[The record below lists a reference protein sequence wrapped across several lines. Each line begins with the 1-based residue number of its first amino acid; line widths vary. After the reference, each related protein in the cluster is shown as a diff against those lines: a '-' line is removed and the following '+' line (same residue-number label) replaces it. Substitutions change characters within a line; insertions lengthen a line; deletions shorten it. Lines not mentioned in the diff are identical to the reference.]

1 MASEDIRL
9 DHRIIYSIIGPES
22 RVLDLGCG
30 EGKLLYPLVRDKRVR
45 AQGIELDDKAIQECV
60 KKGLSV
66 FHDDIEHSLREYP
79 DNCFD
84 YVILNQSMQEV
95 KNVDFVIHE
104 ALRIGSR
111 VIVGFPNFAFIRSRF
126 MLFFRG
132 KAPITKSLPY
142 TWFDTPN
149 VRFLSIDDF
158 RDFCA
163 EKNIRIIE
171 AHYLGERRIVHFWP
185 NLLALNA
192 IFVLTKGNT
201 KKEGTNLE
209 GRAIKG
215 ADEKFL

>member
-9 DHRIIYSIIGPES
+9 DHRIIYSIIGTES

-30 EGKLLYPLVRDKRVR
+30 EGELLYPLVRDKQVR

-104 ALRIGSR
+104 SLRIGSR

-126 MLFFRG
+126 MLFSRG

-142 TWFDTPN
+142 LWFDTPN

-158 RDFCA
+158 RDFCE
-163 EKNIRIIE
+163 EKNIRIVE
-171 AHYLGERRIVHFWP
+171 AHYLGEKRIVHFWP

-192 IFVLTKGNT
+192 VFVLTKGNA
-201 KKEGTNLE
+201 KE
-209 GRAIKG
+209 A
-215 ADEKFL
+215 

>member
-215 ADEKFL
+215 ADEKFS

>member
-1 MASEDIRL
+1 MASNDIRL
-9 DHRIIYSIIGPES
+9 DHSIIYSVIEPKS

-30 EGKLLYPLVRDKRVR
+30 EGDLLYPLVRDKQVC

-95 KNVDFVIHE
+95 KNVDFVIQE

-111 VIVGFPNFAFIRSRF
+111 VIVGFPNFAFLRSRF
-126 MLFFRG
+126 ILFFRG
-132 KAPITKSLPY
+132 TSPITKSLPY
-142 TWFDTPN
+142 LWFDTPN

-158 RDFCA
+158 RDYCA

-192 IFVLTKGNT
+192 VFVLTKGN
-201 KKEGTNLE
+201 
-209 GRAIKG
+209 A
-215 ADEKFL
+215 